1 MKNKGRK
8 YEKIVILF
16 IATSIIFTGAFFAA
30 ERDYEGNFSVKTWYH
45 YYWNCGYDN
54 VWAGMRNWDAA
65 GYYGNATVR
74 LDEKIGGSWYMTCQN
89 NDLKLV
95 VNETVSCTG
104 QPLDEVAQY
113 QTMGYYNTING
124 SSTTKDQVYTIL
136 S

>member
-1 MKNKGRK
+1 M
-8 YEKIVILF
+8 
-16 IATSIIFTGAFFAA
+16 IFAGTFFAA
-30 ERDYEGNFSVKTWYH
+30 ERNYEGNFSVKTWYN
-45 YYWNCGYDN
+45 YYWNGNFDD
-54 VWAGMRNWDAA
+54 VWAGMKNWDAA

-104 QPLDEVAQY
+104 EPLSEY
-113 QTMGYYNTING
+113 GSYMTKGYYNTING